1 MRDVDPS
8 GSGTTEPDDHSRLGP
23 PPPPP
28 PPPPPAPLEAPVDG
42 SPEEPT
48 EHAGK
53 RKRPF
58 WVELPLLVVIA
69 FVVALII
76 KTFLLQA
83 FYIPSVSMV
92 STLHVGDRV
101 LVEKI
106 SYRFHEPRRGD
117 VVVFERD
124 AAPGVETEDDG
135 SFMTDVTDAFKG
147 LFGFP
152 TGGNED
158 FIKRVIAVGGDSI
171 ECRDGEVLVNGE
183 AIDEPY
189 LDDGVVTSSFTK
201 TMIPEGTIFVMGDN
215 RMDSQDSRSYGPIAI
230 DKVIGNAFV
239 IVWPVSNLGG
249 L

>member
-1 MRDVDPS
+1 M
-8 GSGTTEPDDHSRLGP
+8 
-23 PPPPP
+23 
-28 PPPPPAPLEAPVDG
+28 
-42 SPEEPT
+42 
-48 EHAGK
+48 
-53 RKRPF
+53 
-58 WVELPLLVVIA
+58 ELPLLVVIA
-69 FVVALII
+69 FVVALVI

-135 SFMTDVTDAFKG
+135 SFMTGVTDAFKG

-152 TGGNED
+152 TGGDED
-158 FIKRVIAVGGDSI
+158 FIKRVIAVEGDSI

-189 LDDGVVTSSFTK
+189 LDEGIVTSSFTK
-201 TMIPEGTIFVMGDN
+201 TVIPEGMIFVMGDN
-215 RMDSQDSRSYGPIAI
+215 RMDSQDSRSYGPIRDEQGHRERFRDRLALL
-230 DKVIGNAFV
+230 KPRWA
-239 IVWPVSNLGG
+239 LT
-249 L
+249 

>member
-8 GSGTTEPDDHSRLGP
+8 GTGTSEPDDHSRLGP

-28 PPPPPAPLEAPVDG
+28 PPPAAPPETP
-42 SPEEPT
+42 PEEPS
-48 EHAGK
+48 EHPAK

-101 LVEKI
+101 LVEKV

-124 AAPGVETEDDG
+124 AAPGFESEDDG

-158 FIKRVIAVGGDSI
+158 FIKRVIAVEGDSI
-171 ECRDGEVLVNGE
+171 ECRDGEVMVNGE
-183 AIDEPY
+183 TIDEPY
-189 LDDGVVTSSFTK
+189 LDEGIVTSSFTK
-201 TMIPEGTIFVMGDN
+201 TVVPEGMIFVMGDN
-215 RMDSQDSRSYGPIAI
+215 RMDSQDSRSYGPIQME
-230 DKVIGNAFV
+230 KVIGNAFV
-239 IVWPVSNLGG
+239 IVWPFSNLGG

>member
-1 MRDVDPS
+1 MSADA
-8 GSGTTEPDDHSRLGP
+8 
-23 PPPPP
+23 
-28 PPPPPAPLEAPVDG
+28 PAVAP
-42 SPEEPT
+42 PEEPSAD
-48 EHAGK
+48 AGK

-92 STLHVGDRV
+92 STLKVGDRV
-101 LVEKI
+101 LVEKV

-124 AAPGVETEDDG
+124 AAPGVEEEDT

-152 TGGNED
+152 TGGNQD
-158 FIKRVIAVGGDSI
+158 FIKRVIAVEGDSI
-171 ECRDGEVLVNGE
+171 ECRDGVVMVNGE
-183 AIDEPY
+183 AIPEPY
-189 LDDGVVTSSFTK
+189 LDEGIVTSSFTQ
-201 TMIPEGTIFVMGDN
+201 TVVPEGMMFVMGDN
-215 RMDSQDSRSYGPIAI
+215 RSDSEDSRSYGPIPM

-239 IVWPVSNLGG
+239 IVWPLSNVGG